1 MDKVMDSIK
10 TVIIVTFLIICVIC
24 LFYFWIF
31 NYLFVLLG
39 QEIAI
44 VITLITMITLS
55 LLVIGFV
62 KRKY

>member
-1 MDKVMDSIK
+1 MVSIK
-10 TVIIVTFLIICVIC
+10 TVIIATFLIICIIC

-44 VITLITMITLS
+44 VITLITMITIS

>member
-24 LFYFWIF
+24 LSYFWIF